1 MIYLIKDAYLDETD
15 TPRKCLKIGYAKDI
29 NSRMSGYGTSNNLN
43 VILID
48 SREGDLGLE
57 FLFHKYYKDKIIKI
71 KGNQEWMEYDEKII
85 EDFKTIQSKDLL
97 LAMYSSNPIES
108 SFCNVIYDHFCDGFN
123 LSLIVSLFQRRPGN
137 DMYEMMEEFLKCR
150 VFMISDFEDL
160 NEKLISF
167 FPKATIDKNKF
178 IEDLEISLK
187 DYIIIEEIPTKK
199 RLEEIQLNDK
209 DLLEKLNNLKIF
221 CANTGSFE
229 LKMKAVCDL
238 LLNPIWYGKIHISD
252 IYWLPRNY
260 RNYLNYLGPEKIRS
274 SNYYEASLKQEIS
287 RLQFGDGRELVK
299 SSFSKEFII
308 SEKYTLKEIK
318 EKIRII
324 YNSLGILKTPK
335 ATDILEYFEVREYS
349 SVDKISKKRVR
360 GYEILSLK

>member
-1 MIYLIKDAYLDETD
+1 MIYLVKAAYLDETD

-29 NSRMSGYGTSNNLN
+29 NSRMSGSGYGTSNNLN

-48 SREGDLGLE
+48 SRKGDLGLE

-85 EDFKTIQSKDLL
+85 EDFKTIQAKDLL
-97 LAMYSSNPIES
+97 LSEYSSNPIES

-150 VFMISDFEDL
+150 VFMVSDFEDL

-178 IEDLEISLK
+178 IEDLEISLRN
-187 DYIIIEEIPTKK
+187 YIIIEEIPAKK
-199 RLEEIQLNDK
+199 RLEEIQLDDK
-209 DLLEKLNNLKIF
+209 DMLEKLNQLRNFYYSTSK
-221 CANTGSFE
+221 SFHDN
-229 LKMKAVCDL
+229 MKLICETL
-238 LLNPIWYGKIHISD
+238 LDPSWVGYLYISD
-252 IYWLPRNY
+252 LYWLPLNFRNCL
-260 RNYLNYLGPEKIRS
+260 YLVGPERIRA
-274 SNYYEASLKQEIS
+274 NGYIEAE
-287 RLQFGDGRELVK
+287 V
-299 SSFSKEFII
+299 
-308 SEKYTLKEIK
+308 LKEIK
-318 EKIRII
+318 LYTEDDSLIIELKEKFII
-324 YNSLGILKTPK
+324 GNRYSLKETKEMIGDIYKKLGIKQTPK
-335 ATDILEYFEVREYS
+335 ASDLEKYFNLREI
-349 SVDKISKKRVR
+349 KINDPISNKRIA